1 MSSVVAVVGATGAV
15 GREMLRTL
23 ERRNFPAKKVIALAS
38 KRSAGKTVPYAGP
51 GSTGS
56 ELTVLELT
64 SSSFEGVDIALF
76 SAGSD
81 TAKEFGPIAASAGAT
96 VIDNSSAWRMN
107 DQCPLVCAEVNPEAA
122 AERPLGII
130 ANPNCGTMQLLVAL
144 KPLHTAARLTHVVVS
159 TYQATSGKGHEAVE
173 ELRTQTRALV
183 EGTPIVAEVFPCQM
197 AQNVVCDWT
206 AGSDGY
212 SEEEMKIIEETRKIL
227 AHPTLAVS
235 PTCVRVPVETGH
247 SESVHLQFER
257 PMDAKEACDL
267 LRNAPGIVLNEIPY
281 GPGTA
286 PQPIDAAGT
295 DPVYVGRVRNDLT
308 LPGALNLWVVADN
321 LRKGAA
327 LNAIQ
332 IAELLV

>member
-23 ERRNFPAKKVIALAS
+23 ERRKFPASKVIALAS
-38 KRSAGKTVPYAGP
+38 KRSAGKKIPYLGAG
-51 GSTGS
+51 GTEG
-56 ELTVLELT
+56 ELRVQQLDEQ
-64 SSSFEGVDIALF
+64 SFAGVDIAIF
-76 SAGSD
+76 SAGSS
-81 TAKEFGPIAASAGAT
+81 TSLQFAPIAVAAGA
-96 VIDNSSAWRMN
+96 VVVDNSSAWRMN

-122 AERPLGII
+122 KTRPLGII
-130 ANPNCGTMQLLVAL
+130 ANPNCGTMQLMVAL
-144 KPLHTAARLTHVVVS
+144 KPLHEAARLKHVIVS

-173 ELRTQTRALV
+173 ELRAQTRALV
-183 EGTPIVAEVFPCQM
+183 EGRPIEPKVFPGQI
-197 AQNVVCDWT
+197 AQNVLCDWT
-206 AGSDGY
+206 AGHGGY
-212 SEEEMKIIEETRKIL
+212 SEEEVKLIEETRKIL
-227 AHPTLAVS
+227 DVPDLAIS

-257 PMDAKEACDL
+257 PMDAEEACNL
-267 LRNAPGIVLNEIPY
+267 LRNAPGIVLNETPY

-327 LNAIQ
+327 LNAVQ
-332 IAELLV
+332 IAELLL